1 MGQVTSC
8 GFVGSAANV
17 WGITEERAKRP
28 DVSVIQVMA
37 GALAALTAAVLA
49 STFGV
54 EGTISGAAFGS
65 VVATAGGAWY
75 AWSLEQTHH
84 RLRPKAQTIVASA
97 RSKARKDQ
105 PPAGTIKSDA
115 PTMPNEAVAGQEIQ
129 QEGLEEPTDRGTGAG
144 HEIEESGKR
153 RRRPRWLML
162 ALAALGAFVIA
173 MGAITA
179 FELAT
184 GKPLAAQVGG
194 TDVGGTTLNPAPG
207 NAPAPTESPSEQ
219 PSSPVPTT
227 NSTPDATPTTS
238 QQTPTQSLTTPP
250 QPAGGATPG

>member
-1 MGQVTSC
+1 
-8 GFVGSAANV
+8 
-17 WGITEERAKRP
+17 
-28 DVSVIQVMA
+28 
-37 GALAALTAAVLA
+37 VLA
-49 STFGV
+49 STLGV

-75 AWSLEQTHH
+75 AWSLERTHH
-84 RLRPKAQTIVASA
+84 RLRPKAQSIVATA

-129 QEGLEEPTDRGTGAG
+129 QQDLEEPTDGGTGAG
-144 HEIEESGKR
+144 REIEESDER
-153 RRRPRWLML
+153 SRRPRWLML
-162 ALAALGAFVIA
+162 GLAALGAFVIA
-173 MGAITA
+173 MVAITA
-179 FELAT
+179 FELVT

-219 PSSPVPTT
+219 PGSPGPTADSAPEVSPT
-227 NSTPDATPTTS
+227 ADSTPEVSPTTS
-238 QQTPTQSLTTPP
+238 QSTPTQTSSATPP
-250 QPAGGATPG
+250 QPAGATPG